1 MKGKKIALGLVCTA
15 LLGMA
20 AGAAGQNEDI
30 QALLNREISIQYNGA
45 ETALRNANGDTVY
58 PITYEGTTYLPVRAI
73 AEMLGAD
80 VDWDAEANSVYIQDG
95 GSAAVAFSGG
105 TLPGGSVEAFSASLR
120 LPDGW
125 SIRSVAED
133 EQTQVQQLYCYL
145 AGHDKQFLFDETG
158 ACVGAIAYNAYTVN
172 AGETESRQTV
182 YPEVGIANDYRF
194 DIYEKYEVVNS
205 TDYGETALTDVYS
218 SAAFLST
225 WYEDAAEQ
233 RNSGVLSYDSRVGAY
248 VMLELDAG
256 AVSADTV
263 QSIAESLAIAQ

>member
-1 MKGKKIALGLVCTA
+1 MKGKKIALGLACTA

-58 PITYEGTTYLPVRAI
+58 PITYEGTTYLPVRAV

-80 VDWDAEANSVYIQDG
+80 VDWDAETNSVYIQDG
-95 GSAAVAFSGG
+95 GSAAVAFS
-105 TLPGGSVEAFSASLR
+105 VSLR

-158 ACVGAIAYNAYTVN
+158 ACVGAIAYNAYPVN
-172 AGETESRQTV
+172 EGETESRQPV
-182 YPEVGIANDYRF
+182 YPEVGIANDYHF

-218 SAAFLST
+218 SAAFLSA

>member
-1 MKGKKIALGLVCTA
+1 MKGKKIALGLACTA
-15 LLGMA
+15 LLEMA

-58 PITYEGTTYLPVRAI
+58 PITYEGTTYLPLRAV

-80 VDWDAEANSVYIQDG
+80 VDWDAETNSVYIQDG
-95 GSAAVAFSGG
+95 GSAAVAFS
-105 TLPGGSVEAFSASLR
+105 VSLR

-125 SIRSVAED
+125 SIRSVAKD

-172 AGETESRQTV
+172 AGEMESRQTV

-194 DIYEKYEVVNS
+194 DIYGKYEVVNS